1 MELKNYKQPPI
12 SSNSSSMVLNN
23 PLENKPVSTPSK
35 EKSNSQTMQEFAV
48 KSTSNLQPI
57 KSNNNISQM
66 NPQLNYMNNPLSSN
80 FNRVN
85 TYLPQSS
92 YMMNNPLISKDPLQ
106 SNIYT
111 NTNNNAS
118 LNMNNMLNMNN
129 NMNLNSLNNFNNFN
143 MLNMFNQTQNANLK
157 NQNKNNSK
165 TYSVKVDGEK
175 YNLNIECNNIYF
187 YFKLEPASNLILSYY
202 KGEFNL
208 SSVIN
213 KLNVIIS
220 NHNAFEQLNK
230 IVEKAIND
238 DSIKIVKDKM
248 KKKMIIRFN
257 KNLND
262 YSSDFELDE
271 VSNKKKLFNNIF
283 EELNLLKLQQM
294 QYMTL
299 FKSNNFLSH
308 KDAINLINENNS
320 KNDFENK
327 INNIDN
333 ICKSQKEEINNL
345 KNCIKNEN
353 IEKKENLDNKLNNE
367 ELNDIRKE
375 LNTLRSDFENKI
387 SNINLNNLKGDTTVQ
402 NKEIILDDLKKEI
415 NNIKNEVNSKIENFD
430 FSGINKEINHIK
442 NDFENKLKNIN
453 LDEVKNEINDNKKYF
468 EEKMK
473 NINLNELKQ
482 EMNDHKN
489 DIVNYKNEL
498 EKIKNDFSQLKEIQV
513 NITNENNELKKQINK
528 INENLNIKESE
539 LKNEIK
545 ELKEENKKL
554 KEEKEIIKQ
563 EIEKSKKEKEDDNK
577 NGESANKSNEEIMAL
592 KDANNKLSE
601 EKKNLEKELAQL
613 KSQIS
618 LINEKKKKKE
628 EKFIKEK
635 LNHKFTKSPDKLQ
648 IKFDIL
654 DSNNIFFIDEF
665 ASYISITDKKE
676 YLASGNKKNYNIDI
690 YNLTNNALYKSLEV
704 HKNGTPSI
712 RYFLD
717 EKKKKEY
724 LISADFLKTVIV
736 WDIQNEYNIILNI
749 NVNDY
754 KGSILS
760 AILCFNIKT
769 NENEYKD
776 FVITSSDNENEDF
789 TKVYSLTD
797 GSFVKNISNTKK
809 NSSYYLL
816 FWDYNN
822 DNYIIELCVNKIS
835 INNLITNENYAELI
849 SPPES
854 SHFGG
859 FIYNSNY
866 LCYSSENGYIR
877 IWDLVNKSIFKKI
890 EMKGSCYFEIIP
902 WNEKYIISANYRN
915 NSIDIF
921 DIEKEE
927 LFKQIKTSHSAGVR
941 AVKKIFHSIYGEC
954 LITSGHDSIIKMW
967 SI

>member
-1 MELKNYKQPPI
+1 MELKNYKQPPL
-12 SSNSSSMVLNN
+12 SSNTNSMVLNN

-35 EKSNSQTMQEFAV
+35 EKPNQTMQEFSV
-48 KSTSNLQPI
+48 KSSSNPQSI
-57 KSNNNISQM
+57 KPNNNINQM
-66 NPQLNYMNNPLSSN
+66 NPQLNYMNNQLSSN
-80 FNRVN
+80 FTRVN
-85 TYLPQSS
+85 TYMPQSS
-92 YMMNNPLISKDPLQ
+92 YMLNNPLMSKDPLQ
-106 SNIYT
+106 SNLYT
-111 NTNNNAS
+111 NLNNNAS
-118 LNMNNMLNMNN
+118 LNMANMLNMNN
-129 NMNLNSLNNFNNFN
+129 NMNLNALNNFNNFN
-143 MLNMFNQTQNANLK
+143 MLNMFNQTQNANTK
-157 NQNKNNSK
+157 SQNKNSTK

-220 NHNAFEQLNK
+220 NHNAFEQMNK

-238 DSIKIVKDKM
+238 DSIKIIKDKQ

-257 KNLND
+257 KNIND

-271 VSNKKKLFNNIF
+271 ISNKKKLFNNIF

-327 INNIDN
+327 IINIDN

-345 KNCIKNEN
+345 KNGNT
-353 IEKKENLDNKLNNE
+353 EKKENLGNKINNE
-367 ELNDIRKE
+367 EINEIRKE
-375 LNTLRSDFENKI
+375 LNNLRSDFENKI
-387 SNINLNNLKGDTTVQ
+387 NNINLNNSKEDTPVE
-402 NKEIILDDLKKEI
+402 NKEINLDEIKKEI
-415 NNIKNEVNSKIENFD
+415 NNIKNELNSKIENID
-430 FSGINKEINHIK
+430 FSGINQEINNVKI
-442 NDFENKLKNIN
+442 DFGNKLKAIN
-453 LDEVKNEINDNKKYF
+453 LEEVKNEINNNKKYF

-473 NINLNELKQ
+473 NININELQQ
-482 EMNDHKN
+482 EMNNSKNDMVNHKN
-489 DIVNYKNEL
+489 EI
-498 EKIKNDFSQLKEIQV
+498 EKLKNDFSQLKEVQIS
-513 NITNENNELKKQINK
+513 ITNESNELKNQINK
-528 INENLNIKESE
+528 INENLLTKESE

-563 EIEKSKKEKEDDNK
+563 EIEKYKKEKENDNK
-577 NGESANKSNEEIMAL
+577 NEKNAIISNEEIIAL
-592 KDANNKLSE
+592 KDANNKLTE
-601 EKKNLEKELAQL
+601 DKKNLEKELAQL

-618 LINEKKKKKE
+618 IINEKEKKNE
-628 EKFIKEK
+628 EKFIKERLK
-635 LNHKFTKSPDKLQ
+635 HKFTRSPDKLQ
-648 IKFDIL
+648 SKFDIL

-665 ASYISITDKKE
+665 ATYISITDKKE
-676 YLASGNKKNYNIDI
+676 YLASGNKNNYNIDI
-690 YNLTNNALYKSLEV
+690 YNLMNNVLYKSLEA

-712 RYFLD
+712 RYFVD
-717 EKKKKEY
+717 EKKNKEY

-736 WDIQNEYNIILNI
+736 WDIQNEYNILLNI
-749 NVNDY
+749 TVNDY

-816 FWDYNN
+816 SWEYNN
-822 DNYIIELCVNKIS
+822 DYYIIELCVNKIS

-849 SPPES
+849 APPES

-866 LCYSSENGYIR
+866 LCCSSENGYIR
-877 IWDLVNKSIFKKI
+877 IWDLANKSIFKKI

-902 WNEKYIISANYRN
+902 WNEKYVISANYRN

-921 DIEKEE
+921 NIEKEE

-954 LITSGHDSIIKMW
+954 LITSGHDSIIKIW

>member
-1 MELKNYKQPPI
+1 MELKNYQQPPL
-12 SSNSSSMVLNN
+12 SSNINSMVLNN
-23 PLENKPVSTPSK
+23 PLENKPISISSK
-35 EKSNSQTMQEFAV
+35 EKSNQTMQEFSV
-48 KSTSNLQPI
+48 KSTSNTQNI
-57 KSNNNISQM
+57 KSNNNNSQM
-66 NPQLNYMNNPLSSN
+66 NQQQLNYMNNPLSTN
-80 FNRVN
+80 FNRAN

-92 YMMNNPLISKDPLQ
+92 FMMSNPLISKDPLQ
-106 SNIYT
+106 SNIYA
-111 NTNNNAS
+111 NVNNNAS
-118 LNMNNMLNMNN
+118 LNMPNNMVNMNN
-129 NMNLNSLNNFNNFN
+129 MNVNPLNNFNNFN
-143 MLNMFNQTQNANLK
+143 MLNIFNQTQNVNVK
-157 NQNKNNSK
+157 NQNKNNTK
-165 TYSVKVDGEK
+165 TYSVKADGEK

-187 YFKLEPASNLILSYY
+187 YFKLEPATNLILSYY

-238 DSIKIVKDKM
+238 DNIKIVKDKQ

-257 KNLND
+257 KNIND

-299 FKSNNFLSH
+299 LKSNNFLSH

-327 INNIDN
+327 IINIDN

-353 IEKKENLDNKLNNE
+353 IEKKENLDNKVNNE
-367 ELNDIRKE
+367 EINEIRKE
-375 LNTLRSDFENKI
+375 LNNLRNDFENKI
-387 SNINLNNLKGDTTVQ
+387 SNINLNNSKGNATVE
-402 NKEIILDDLKKEI
+402 NKEINLDELKKEI
-415 NNIKNEVNSKIENFD
+415 NNIKNQLNSKIENVD
-430 FSGINKEINHIK
+430 FSEINKEINNFK
-442 NDFENKLKNIN
+442 TDFENKLKNIN

-473 NINLNELKQ
+473 NIDLTELKQ
-482 EMNDHKN
+482 EMSIHKN
-489 DIVNYKNEL
+489 DMISYKNEL
-498 EKIKNDFSQLKEIQV
+498 EKVKNDFSQLKEMHI
-513 NITNENNELKKQINK
+513 NITNENTELKKQINK
-528 INENLNIKESE
+528 INEDLSTKESE

-545 ELKEENKKL
+545 TLEEENKKL

-563 EIEKSKKEKEDDNK
+563 EIEKFKNERENASKNVEND
-577 NGESANKSNEEIMAL
+577 NKSNEEIMAL

-618 LINEKKKKKE
+618 LINEKDRKNE
-628 EKFIKEK
+628 EKFIKER
-635 LNHKFTKSPDKLQ
+635 LSHKFTKSPDKLQ
-648 IKFDIL
+648 AKFDIL

-665 ASYISITDKKE
+665 AAYISINDKKE

-690 YNLTNNALYKSLEV
+690 YNLTNNVLYKSLES

-717 EKKKKEY
+717 EKKNKEY

-736 WDIQNEYNIILNI
+736 WDIQNEYNILLNI
-749 NVNDY
+749 NVDDY

-797 GSFVKNISNTKK
+797 GSFVKNITNTKK

-816 FWDYNN
+816 PWEYNN
-822 DNYIIELCVNKIS
+822 DYYIIELCVNKIS

-859 FIYNSNY
+859 FLYNSKY
-866 LCYSSENGYIR
+866 LCCSSENGYIR

-921 DIEKEE
+921 DIEKEK

-954 LITSGHDSIIKMW
+954 LITSGHDSIIKVW